1 MARNKY
7 AERLTHTRNLYQGL
21 AGEFLLRWMDKSGVD
36 TVQLD
41 EWTRYRHYTIPQWSH
56 GEQRYSISPA
66 GVTKQSSGKLVWDE
80 SKGTFQR
87 GHPGRPHPRGSSS
100 KNKEAAP
107 QKKAAK
113 KEQVVPSNE
122 PIAHEDAAKDALS
135 SGALFTVM
143 EF

>member
-41 EWTRYRHYTIPQWSH
+41 EWTRYRYYTIPQWSH
-56 GEQRYSISPA
+56 GEQRYSVSPA
-66 GVTKQSSGKLVWDE
+66 AVTKQSSGKLVWGE

-87 GHPGRPHPRGSSS
+87 GRRGHPRPRGSSS
-100 KNKEAAP
+100 NKETAP
-107 QKKAAK
+107 QKEAAK
-113 KEQVVPSNE
+113 KEQVVPRSE

-135 SGALFTVM
+135 SGALFTVV